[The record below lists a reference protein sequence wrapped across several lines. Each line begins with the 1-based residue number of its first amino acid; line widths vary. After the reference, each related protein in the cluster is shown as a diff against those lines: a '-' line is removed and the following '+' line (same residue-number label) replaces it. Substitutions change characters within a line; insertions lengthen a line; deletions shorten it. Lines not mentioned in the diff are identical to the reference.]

1 MNKNYEL
8 ELPQNYQEAKVI
20 DAKNSKLGVIM
31 NVLAL
36 AIAVVI
42 MVPFIIIWVK
52 KEGKVTINQ
61 LATIKIL
68 IGTLALLVIIVIHE
82 LLHGVAYKIMT
93 HQKLTFG
100 VSFTA
105 AFCGVPEIYVY
116 RRCAIIS
123 MLTPLVVI
131 STCLIVPLFF
141 VDDFFTKV
149 TILFVFA
156 FHFGGCVGDI
166 YGTLLFLFKFKD
178 KDTLMNDTGPK
189 QTFYTKIK

>member
-36 AIAVVI
+36 AIAAVI
-42 MVPFIIIWVK
+42 MVPFIIVWIK
-52 KEGKVTINQ
+52 KEGKVT
-61 LATIKIL
+61 LDYLSSIKIL
-68 IGTLALLVIIVIHE
+68 VATLVLLVIIVIHE

-131 STCLIVPLFF
+131 STCLIIPLFF
-141 VDDFFTKV
+141 IDDFFTKV
-149 TILFVFA
+149 AVLFVFA
-156 FHFGGCVGDI
+156 IHFGGCVGDL
-166 YGTLLFLFKFKD
+166 YGTFLFLFKFKD